1 MNKSISFSSCK
12 SQHALVQS
20 FIDEIA
26 VENKLDKEKQNDIYI
41 AITEAVNNAIIHG
54 NQHNTSKKV
63 MIDFL
68 LEGEQLKFTVKDE
81 GCGFNPDLLED
92 PTLPEN
98 ISKPR
103 GRGVFIMK
111 HLSSHLNIL
120 KNGCVVELIFDK

>member
-1 MNKSISFSSCK
+1 MNKSISFSSCQ

-26 VENKLDKEKQNDIYI
+26 LETKLDKEKQNDIYI

-63 MIDFL
+63 VIDFI
-68 LEGEQLKFTVKDE
+68 LEGEQLKFKVEDE
-81 GCGFNPDLLED
+81 GCGFNPDHLED

-98 ISKPR
+98 INEPS

-111 HLSSHLNIL
+111 HLSRHLNIL
-120 KNGCVVELIFDK
+120 KNGCVVELVFDK